1 MKSVN
6 KMKTADASS
15 ITFSVD
21 ELLTFIQPE
30 EEKAPMHAGVYDLIN
45 VAHQQQSASSL
56 MLLMSKS
63 N

>member
-1 MKSVN
+1 
-6 KMKTADASS
+6 MKTADPSLMK
-15 ITFSVD
+15 FSVD

-30 EEKAPMHAGVYDLIN
+30 DEKVPMYAGVYDLIN
-45 VAHQQQSASSL
+45 LAHQQQSASSL